1 MLDLFWATHNDS
13 LRNSTYLT
21 LVYETDPQ
29 ALPLKRIVILFDA
42 LVRNVTIQAAA
53 CFNRIVSE
61 NCPSSSYYH
70 FSSRPWNCL
79 LFTLV
84 KRAA

>member
-1 MLDLFWATHNDS
+1 
-13 LRNSTYLT
+13 LT

-29 ALPLKRIVILFDA
+29 ALPLKKKCYFDA

-61 NCPSSSYYH
+61 TVPVALIIISHPDREIAYFLPLSSV
-70 FSSRPWNCL
+70 L
-79 LFTLV
+79 LSWSFPGP
-84 KRAA
+84 KS